1 MAYNFKNLAD
11 VELLNAMPEEANV
24 VVEVNGTTKRAPL
37 PEIPEVDVTAE
48 LIGSEALEEVP
59 EGATVLAEVN
69 GEIKRV
75 PSAGL
80 GGGADAW
87 DIIIYREL
95 DDGNFIWEKGDV
107 ETLTNMLV
115 TGQPPRICL
124 YYTNK
129 SFSSPNASVLTP
141 IGIELSYPSGFLL
154 QLYFMNGMWLS
165 INEDGSIDVYE
176 DK

>member
-48 LIGSEALEEVP
+48 LVGSEALEEVP

-69 GEIKRV
+69 GQIKRV

-80 GGGADAW
+80 GGGNGVN
-87 DIIIYREL
+87 ILLIYQTSQSVGYCTANMTYSEVRALVEAGTPPL
-95 DDGNFIWEKGDV
+95 PFVVTVGEGGCDFEFCQYGISLFDDHMQVNG
-107 ETLTNMLV
+107 
-115 TGQPPRICL
+115 
-124 YYTNK
+124 
-129 SFSSPNASVLTP
+129 
-141 IGIELSYPSGFLL
+141 LL
-154 QLYFMNGMWLS
+154 IYSWQ
-165 INEDGSIDVYE
+165 EDNTIMGRD
-176 DK
+176 D